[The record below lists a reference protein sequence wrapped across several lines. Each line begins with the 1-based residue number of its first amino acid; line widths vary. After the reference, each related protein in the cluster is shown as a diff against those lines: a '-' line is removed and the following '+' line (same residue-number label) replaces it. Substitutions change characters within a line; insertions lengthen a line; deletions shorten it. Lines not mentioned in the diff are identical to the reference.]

1 MIYFLLPVGSRKFV
15 QWPRPWH
22 ERALL
27 IVFTPFSL
35 RLCRGGH
42 GEKSTLNTGFPFLP
56 RPAGNLYA
64 KLASA
69 ATHVQGAR
77 SPVNVAQRE
86 REREREKRAQRD
98 RKKGGEGKKERLY
111 YHVVPAE
118 ICMRKRANAI
128 TRRRHRRSSEK
139 NVAARP
145 TFPPIIRAFPAASV
159 TFVDARPMELFKGL
173 FLRAVSLPPFSFSF
187 SLSLFALPRA

>member
-77 SPVNVAQRE
+77 SPVNVAQ
-86 REREREKRAQRD
+86 REREKRAQRD

-173 FLRAVSLPPFSFSF
+173 FLRAVSPSLFVLLL
-187 SLSLFALPRA
+187 SLSLFAHPRA